1 MQGARR
7 RPWWVPRTSRAT
19 PQTPQLT
26 DLLAPLNPTVAHE
39 QSALP
44 TLRERADF
52 PSFVVVASL
61 LGLGPTASAPPRLR
75 KNLPR
80 SRPRGILRQAPGQV
94 SPRTRLP
101 AVPAESREDH
111 KRSLIWNN

>member
-61 LGLGPTASAPPRLR
+61 LGLDPTASAPPRLR

-80 SRPRGILRQAPGQV
+80 SRPRGILRQDPWLPEYTDE
-94 SPRTRLP
+94 PR
-101 AVPAESREDH
+101 
-111 KRSLIWNN
+111 KQ